1 VTPTQQVGRLSLF
14 VTPWARAWMTD
25 AEWDTLRNLDMDASV
40 HMFAASAN
48 GPFTIR
54 LGREGFP
61 LIERTR
67 RTFADTLASVIEAVE
82 ATA

>member
-1 VTPTQQVGRLSLF
+1 
-14 VTPWARAWMTD
+14 
-25 AEWDTLRNLDMDASV
+25 MDASV

-67 RTFADTLASVIEAVE
+67 RTFADTLAAVVAAVE